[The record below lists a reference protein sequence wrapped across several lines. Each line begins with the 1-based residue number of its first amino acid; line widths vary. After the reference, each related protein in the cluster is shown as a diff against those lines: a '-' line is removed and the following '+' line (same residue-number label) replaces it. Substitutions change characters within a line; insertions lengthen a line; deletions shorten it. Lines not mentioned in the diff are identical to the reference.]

1 MTIDQYCLGD
11 GLAPNRRQDNS
22 SNIVDTDIWRNM
34 ESLIHNELFH
44 CPLQNF
50 TVNIKLLLVIEILHT
65 SCKIAVNWMR
75 QDATDPLTHWGQ
87 VTHIC
92 GSRLTITGSDIGLS
106 PGRRQAI
113 IWTNAGI
120 LLIGTLEINFSEI
133 LIEIHPLSLKKMRL
147 NVSSAKWRP
156 FCLGLDVLTMTQVV
170 T

>member
-1 MTIDQYCLGD
+1 MTIDQYCLDD
-11 GLAPNRRQDNS
+11 GLAPNRRQDKS

-50 TVNIKLLLVIEILHT
+50 TVNIKLLLVIEILRA
-65 SCKIAVNWMR
+65 SCEIALNSMR
-75 QDATDPLTHWGQ
+75 QDPTDPLTHWGR

-92 GSRLTITGSDIGLS
+92 GSRLTITGSDNGLS

-133 LIEIHPLSLKKMRL
+133 LIEIHPLSLKKNAFECVVCEMAVIL
-147 NVSSAKWRP
+147 
-156 FCLGLDVLTMTQVV
+156 LGLDVLTMTQVV